1 MSPEELFEEGAF
13 LLFKQQFEEA
23 IQYFSRALE
32 ADPQMTKAYQARAAA
47 YLKLERLDEAEADL
61 QQALQFEPKNP
72 RLYFRLG
79 QVFYRKSQL
88 TKKEEERKA
97 LLEKAL
103 EIFNQAIDLEPLYAA
118 AFMARS
124 QVYRDLGEEE
134 LADFDLDKAVA
145 VQRETAKARKLVDF

>member
-23 IQYFSRALE
+23 IVYLTKALE
-32 ADPQMTKAYQARAAA
+32 ADPRLAKAYQARAAA
-47 YLKLERLDEAEADL
+47 YLKLERLEEAEADL
-61 QQALQFEPKNP
+61 NRALELEPENP

-79 QVFYRKSQL
+79 QVFYRRSQL
-88 TKKEEERKA
+88 TQQEEEKKA

-103 EIFNQAIDLEPLYAA
+103 ETFNRAIDLEPLYAA

-134 LADFDLDKAVA
+134 LADFDLDKAA
-145 VQRETAKARKLVDF
+145 AIQRETAKAKKIVDF

>member
-13 LLFKQQFEEA
+13 LLVKQEFEKALEYLSKA
-23 IQYFSRALE
+23 IE
-32 ADPQMTKAYQARAAA
+32 ADPRMTKAYQARAAI
-47 YLKLERLDEAEADL
+47 YLRLERLDEAETDL
-61 QQALQFEPKNP
+61 QKALELEPKNA

-79 QVFYRKSQL
+79 QIFYRRSQL
-88 TKKEEERKA
+88 GEKEKN
-97 LLEKAL
+97 LEKAL
-103 EIFNQAIDLEPLYAA
+103 ELFNKAIDLDPLYAA

-145 VQRETAKARKLVDF
+145 VQRETAKAKKIIDF

>member
-13 LLFKQQFEEA
+13 LLMKQRFEEA
-23 IQYFSRALE
+23 IEYLSKALE
-32 ADPQMTKAYQARAAA
+32 ADPRMTKAYQARAAA

-61 QQALQFEPKNP
+61 QKALTLEPENP
-72 RLYFRLG
+72 RLYFRIG
-79 QVFYRKSQL
+79 QIFYRRSQL
-88 TKKEEERKA
+88 TEKEEDRRA

-103 EIFNQAIDLEPLYAA
+103 ELFNRAIDLEPLYAA

-134 LADFDLDKAVA
+134 LADFDLDKAAA
-145 VQRETAKARKLVDF
+145 VQRETAKAKKIVDF

>member
-1 MSPEELFEEGAF
+1 MNPEELFEEGAF

-23 IQYFSRALE
+23 ITYLTRALE
-32 ADPQMTKAYQARAAA
+32 ADPHMAKAYQARAAA

-61 QQALQFEPKNP
+61 KRALELEPQNP

-79 QVFYRKSQL
+79 QIFYRRSQL
-88 TKKEEERKA
+88 VKEEEEKKA

-103 EIFNQAIDLEPLYAA
+103 ETFNRAIDLEPLYAA

-134 LADFDLDKAVA
+134 LADFDLDKAA
-145 VQRETAKARKLVDF
+145 AIQRETAKAKKIVDF